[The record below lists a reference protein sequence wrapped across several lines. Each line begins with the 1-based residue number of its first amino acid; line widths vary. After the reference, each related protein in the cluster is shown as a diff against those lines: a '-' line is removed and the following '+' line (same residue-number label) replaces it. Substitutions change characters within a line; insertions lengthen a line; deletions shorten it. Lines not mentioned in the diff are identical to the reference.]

1 MTKLPQLVF
10 LSILLLAASVNF
22 SQADT
27 NEVVT
32 NAADDS
38 FECDLI
44 PEIAHVEGYEERC
57 VKKNVPVI
65 VMKKNLRSGRIV
77 NQDGQNRNH
86 RPGPY
91 RRRTTT
97 PRTYYRRRTTT
108 PRTYYI
114 IDRTDE
120 YDSDSD
126 YSYYDSDYD
135 SDSDSE
141 YSDYDDSDDEEYYF
155 EDEDDG
161 YGFFD
166 LVFDIF
172 F

>member
-1 MTKLPQLVF
+1 MLLQLVF
-10 LSILLLAASVNF
+10 LSILLFAASAATSDRYRAGNF
-22 SQADT
+22 SEADT
-27 NEVVT
+27 NEVVSNT
-32 NAADDS
+32 AVDS

-44 PEIAHVEGYEERC
+44 PEIANVEGYEERC

-65 VMKKNLRSGRIV
+65 VMKKNPRSGRIV
-77 NQDGQNRNH
+77 NQDGQNRNY

-108 PRTYYI
+108 PRTYFI

-126 YSYYDSDYD
+126 YSDYD
-135 SDSDSE
+135 SDSD
-141 YSDYDDSDDEEYYF
+141 YDDEEHYF